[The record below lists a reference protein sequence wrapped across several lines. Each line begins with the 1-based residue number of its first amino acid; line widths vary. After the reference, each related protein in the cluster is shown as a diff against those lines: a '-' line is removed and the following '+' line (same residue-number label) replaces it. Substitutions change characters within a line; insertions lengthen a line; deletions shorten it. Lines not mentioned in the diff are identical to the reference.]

1 MDASERDKAM
11 SYLDLSFGLA
21 SEWNPQIWS
30 TGILIIPT
38 AVSSETPDEAG
49 TNGAQNPDAEFF
61 DGQAPVNNSSDY
73 S

>member
-1 MDASERDKAM
+1 M
-11 SYLDLSFGLA
+11 
-21 SEWNPQIWS
+21 
-30 TGILIIPT
+30 IPT

>member
-1 MDASERDKAM
+1 M
-11 SYLDLSFGLA
+11 
-21 SEWNPQIWS
+21 
-30 TGILIIPT
+30 IPT

-61 DGQAPVNNSSDY
+61 DSQAPVNNSSDY